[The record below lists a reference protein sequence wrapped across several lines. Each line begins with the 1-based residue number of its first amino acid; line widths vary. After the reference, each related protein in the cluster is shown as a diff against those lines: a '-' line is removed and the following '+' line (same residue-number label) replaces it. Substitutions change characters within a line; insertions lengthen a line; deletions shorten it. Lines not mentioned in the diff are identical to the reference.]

1 MNVSEMMES
10 LTQQGVQ
17 LWDDNGKLKINSPKG
32 ILTPELRME
41 IAQRKPEILAFLSET
56 NGVASDNSVS
66 NGEDIS
72 LQTLGRL
79 IGGFGDR
86 STPGFKAP
94 VIDSKA
100 MAKKL
105 LITFRPLPQRYSNN
119 AIIKFREQLEL
130 KLRDCGVQIEPWEQA
145 TKEVCY
151 EVNMPLTNWKKS
163 IKTRVVKAGIS
174 AVIDVERRPY
184 LAGKFKIFVA
194 EKLYQGYSRFIL
206 KNQKISVSKIAQF
219 ISWAEENIRPTED
232 PTNTQVIV
240 LTEPDKKFNDPTI
253 PYEQKIPIVISTLV
267 RTFSEIVIG
276 VSTTHIS
283 ILNMNLSDSTFS
295 INDIDEFVL
304 KSLIPKIFVPILPL
318 SMSRFEVG
326 KYDSNQSEYAGKLVE
341 LGKELAS
348 TGLLPAGFKLD
359 KVLKRKSHRDIVDWM
374 AKGRTGVSYGFVA
387 YAEPPQYVG
396 ATEISAK
403 EWESL
408 SPVDGFSKDELRQNE
423 IGRKYVRT
431 KIGKEWV
438 FKQIPDVWLVCSRSG
453 SNKTNLNRET
463 DVLRIGLKGNL
474 FLQLPQEID
483 PAVVDIK
490 PSFDIYVMIGMT
502 LAAALYVPELIENGA
517 PMVHFHGYP
526 SKEWFQPNEYC
537 TGVQNPSV
545 PCGTYE
551 AGVFNFLGIRSLAE
565 QNNSNIA
572 LASLIEPDHG
582 TNFIAPD
589 LTYILERL
597 KAGIEQGQIELGG
610 KHLASLKE
618 NTAALTKL

>member
-1 MNVSEMMES
+1 MNVSELMEN
-10 LTQQGVQ
+10 LTQQGVR
-17 LWDDNGKLKINSPKG
+17 LWTDNGTLKINSPKG
-32 ILTPELRME
+32 ILTPELRQE
-41 IAQRKPEILAFLSET
+41 IAQRKPEILAFLCET
-56 NGVASDNSVS
+56 NGTVSDNSVL
-66 NGEDIS
+66 NGEDLS
-72 LQTLGRL
+72 LQTMGRL
-79 IGGFGDR
+79 IGGFCDG
-86 STPGFKAP
+86 STVGFKPP
-94 VIDSKA
+94 VIDSKI

-105 LITFRPLPQRYSNN
+105 VITFRPLPKRYTND
-119 AIIKFREQLEL
+119 AIIKFRKELEV
-130 KLRDCGVQIEPWEQA
+130 KLRACGVQIEPWEQA
-145 TKEVCY
+145 TREFHY
-151 EVNMPLTNWKKS
+151 EINVPFTNWKKS

-184 LAGKFKIFVA
+184 LTGKFKIFVA

-206 KNQKISVSKIAQF
+206 KDKKISVSKIVQF

-240 LTEPDKKFNDPTI
+240 LTEPDKKFNDPQI
-253 PYEQKIPIVISTLV
+253 PYEQKIPIGISTLV

-276 VSTTHIS
+276 VSHTHIS
-283 ILNMNLSDSTFS
+283 ILNMNLSDSTFP
-295 INDIDEFVL
+295 IDDIDEFVL

-326 KYDSNQSEYAGKLVE
+326 KYDSNQSEYAAKLVN
-341 LGKELAS
+341 LGKELAT
-348 TGLLPAGFKLD
+348 TGLLPAGFKID
-359 KVLKRKSHRDIVDWM
+359 NVIKRKSHRDIVDWM

-396 ATEISAK
+396 ATKISAK

-408 SPVDGFSKDELRQNE
+408 SPVNGFSSDELRQNQ
-423 IGRKYVRT
+423 IGRKYIRT
-431 KIGKEWV
+431 RIGKEWV

-463 DVLRIGLKGNL
+463 DVLRIGLKGKL
-474 FLQLPQEID
+474 LLELPQGID

-490 PSFDIYVMIGMT
+490 PSYDIYVMVAMA
-502 LAAALYVPELIENGA
+502 LAAALYVPKLIESGA

-537 TGVQNPSV
+537 TGIQNPSV

-565 QNNSNIA
+565 QNNGNIA

-589 LTYILERL
+589 LTYIVERL

-618 NTAALTKL
+618 KIAAN